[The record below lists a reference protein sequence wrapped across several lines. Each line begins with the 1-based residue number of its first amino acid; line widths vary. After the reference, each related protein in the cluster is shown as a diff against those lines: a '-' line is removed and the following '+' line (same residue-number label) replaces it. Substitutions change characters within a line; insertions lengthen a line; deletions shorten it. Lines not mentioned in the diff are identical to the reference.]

1 VTCKECQELITPAV
15 DQCLGEQERTEFSG
29 HLAQCASCRREYELE
44 RRTKALVQHRAPM
57 VATPV
62 ELSRA
67 VRAMVRREA
76 EAGGDRQESL
86 WRRLVPRSVA
96 HPALAAAVVL
106 AALIVLW
113 PSSEETPSP
122 VSEASVAGADI
133 VGEGFA
139 NFERLLSGAIRPQLE
154 TSEPERV
161 RTFFSGRTTFPV
173 LVPLTRQC
181 TLIGAVF
188 NEYGGVPLAH
198 TVYRHNDQILYVYQT
213 CWETVQRGSPLVLP
227 EKVREAMQEKGMYTE
242 TRDDGSTIAVWTD
255 GRTLCAAVAHMD
267 RDGLLACLDLEGAAG
282 PGAY

>member
-15 DQCLGEQERTEFSG
+15 DQCLGEQERAEFSR
-29 HLAQCASCRREYELE
+29 HLELCAPCRREYELE

-76 EAGGDRQESL
+76 EAGDDRQESL

-96 HPALAAAVVL
+96 RPALAAAVVL
-106 AALIVLW
+106 AVLIVLW

-133 VGEGFA
+133 VGQGFA

-154 TSEPERV
+154 TNEPERV

-181 TLIGAVF
+181 TLIGAVL
-188 NEYGGVPLAH
+188 NDYGGVPLAH
-198 TVYRHNDQILYVYQT
+198 TLYRHNDEILYVYQT

-227 EKVREAMQEKGMYTE
+227 EKVRVAMREKGMYTE

-267 RDGLLACLDLEGAAG
+267 RDGLLACLDLGGAPG